1 MARLPRLTLAGQVH
15 LVVLQCRAGQAMFV
29 DDEDRRRYSV
39 ALLESSREH
48 AVAVHAYALLDDQV
62 LLLASA
68 PEPASLGRFMQAVG
82 RRYVRPFNRRQARSG
97 ALWEGRFRSAVIDPA
112 SFLLECMQL
121 IEQAPVRRGWVSQA
135 GDWVWS
141 SAAHHAGRKTDSI
154 VTEHVGYWRLGN
166 TPFERQARHVREL
179 GTMLADD
186 TVAKLLA
193 AARHGWPLG
202 AEVFLRG
209 LAEATERPVQR
220 RPRGRPR
227 QAPVLGGTGGTKVV

>member
-1 MARLPRLTLAGQVH
+1 M
-15 LVVLQCRAGQAMFV
+15 VLQCRAGQAMFV
-29 DDEDRRRYSV
+29 DDEDRRRYGV

-68 PEPASLGRFMQAVG
+68 PAPASLGRFMQAVG
-82 RRYVRPFNRRQARSG
+82 RRYVRPFNRRHARRG
-97 ALWEGRFRSAVIDPA
+97 ALWEGRFRSTVIDPA
-112 SFLLECMQL
+112 SFLLECMRL
-121 IEQAPVRRGWVSQA
+121 IEQAPVRRGSVSQA

-154 VTEHVGYWRLGN
+154 VTEHVVYWQLGN
-166 TPFERQARHVREL
+166 TPFERQARHVREI
-179 GTMLADD
+179 GVMLADD
-186 TVAKLLA
+186 TVIELLT

-202 AEVFLRG
+202 SAVFLRG

-227 QAPVLGGTGGTKVV
+227 RVPVPAGTGGTKVV